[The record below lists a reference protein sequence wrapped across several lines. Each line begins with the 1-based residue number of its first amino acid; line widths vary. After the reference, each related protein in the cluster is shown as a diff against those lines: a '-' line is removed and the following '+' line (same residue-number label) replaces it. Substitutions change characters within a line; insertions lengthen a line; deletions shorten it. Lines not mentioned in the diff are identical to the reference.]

1 MQQQK
6 TTDRFSISKRLK
18 SFTYAASGIK
28 AAFFSEHNMWLHLAA
43 AVIVVLLGYLFSI
56 TQTQWLFIV
65 MCIGM
70 VIGLELVNTALEK
83 LCNMVHPQWHIQ
95 IQQIKDLA
103 AGAVLI
109 AAITAFITGLIIF
122 LPYICQFL

>member
-6 TTDRFSISKRLK
+6 SNDRFSISKRLK
-18 SFTYAASGIK
+18 SFTYAVSGIK
-28 AAFFSEHNMWLHLAA
+28 TAFVSEHNMWLHLAA

-56 TQTQWLFIV
+56 TQTQWLFIF

-83 LCNMVHPQWHIQ
+83 LCNMIHPQWDKQ

-109 AAITAFITGLIIF
+109 AAITAFVIGLIIF
-122 LPYICQFL
+122 LPYFCHFL